1 MELFKEMKKMGHE
14 LVMFGQDEA
23 TGMKAIIAV
32 HSTVLGPALG
42 GTRFWNYPSE
52 EAALVDALKLSRA
65 MTMKNAAAHLGFG
78 GGKAVIM
85 AESHA
90 LKSREFFHAYGRFVD
105 SLKGKYFSAADVGI
119 TSEDLSLVKEVT
131 PFVSSTVEISGSSSP
146 TTAKGLHLAMKACC
160 KEKYGSDSLAGK
172 TVAMMGLGSVG
183 YATAELLHKDGV
195 KLKAFDLNAKAVEQ
209 AVKELGA
216 TAVPDQPGIIAS
228 ECDIFAPCALGGVL
242 NLDNIKTLKCAIVCG
257 AANNPLV
264 SPEVGD
270 ALDKMGILYGPD
282 FIVNAGGV
290 ANSTTEA
297 AMGEKYDI
305 KVVEEKI
312 SRIYQTTLDVFK
324 LAKEKGISTYRA
336 ADDYAWAQV
345 EAGKKGK

>member
-1 MELFKEMKKMGHE
+1 M
-14 LVMFGQDEA
+14 
-23 TGMKAIIAV
+23 
-32 HSTVLGPALG
+32 
-42 GTRFWNYPSE
+42 
-52 EAALVDALKLSRA
+52 
-65 MTMKNAAAHLGFG
+65 
-78 GGKAVIM
+78 
-85 AESHA
+85 
-90 LKSREFFHAYGRFVD
+90 
-105 SLKGKYFSAADVGI
+105 
-119 TSEDLSLVKEVT
+119 
-131 PFVSSTVEISGSSSP
+131 
-146 TTAKGLHLAMKACC
+146 
-160 KEKYGSDSLAGK
+160 
-172 TVAMMGLGSVG
+172 
-183 YATAELLHKDGV
+183 HKDGV